1 VRCALGLAG
10 AARGSQGVD
19 GQRAVSTVS
28 SRLLN
33 AAWMEA
39 TLALIYNLCVR
50 TAPANHVRLA
60 LGGLHPPAVDPPSQ
74 RMQAE

>member
-1 VRCALGLAG
+1 MLLG
-10 AARGSQGVD
+10 
-19 GQRAVSTVS
+19 
-28 SRLLN
+28 
-33 AAWMEA
+33 AWMEA